1 MQDVDTVS
9 EGEAAWAAAR
19 ALGLVD
25 TWGSVL
31 LAIANKVVVSPFR
44 ATAGMIVGPA
54 VEGSTSKMWN
64 KTHHR
69 DRLGRH
75 CFGSI
80 RNIPR

>member
-1 MQDVDTVS
+1 MQDVDTVA
-9 EGEAAWAAAR
+9 EGKAAWAVAR

-25 TWGSVL
+25 TWASVL
-31 LAIANKVVVSPFR
+31 LAIAKRVAVSPFR
-44 ATAGMIVGPA
+44 ATAGMCVGPG

-80 RNIPR
+80 RSIPR